1 MKTRADLYGKEAAE
15 LLRIIS
21 MYPGL
26 LEQQLCGFFPGKG
39 EAVLTLLSHLK
50 RQGRIRQE
58 ASDGY
63 SLQGNFAPETDHE
76 LRKAVWVLLDFM
88 DRVEFHSASEFPS
101 KLVFFADGELYEIIS
116 VSTGNEVPITHV
128 LQKQKAEDL
137 GRRILLVENPEQI
150 SVLNIPCVSG
160 YCTVDPDGRVNY
172 YKKQGGHDWTE
183 K

>member
-15 LLRIIS
+15 LLRIVS

-50 RQGRIRQE
+50 KQGRIRQE
-58 ASDGY
+58 ASAWY
-63 SLQGNFAPETDHE
+63 SFPGDSIPETDHD
-76 LRKAVWVLLDFM
+76 LRKAVWVLLDFI
-88 DRVEFHSASEFPS
+88 DRVEFHSASDFPT

-116 VSTGNEVPITHV
+116 VPVGQETLISHILH
-128 LQKQKAEDL
+128 KQGVEEI

-160 YCTVDPDGRVNY
+160 YCTVGQDGRISY
-172 YKKQGGHDWTE
+172 YKKQE
-183 K
+183 